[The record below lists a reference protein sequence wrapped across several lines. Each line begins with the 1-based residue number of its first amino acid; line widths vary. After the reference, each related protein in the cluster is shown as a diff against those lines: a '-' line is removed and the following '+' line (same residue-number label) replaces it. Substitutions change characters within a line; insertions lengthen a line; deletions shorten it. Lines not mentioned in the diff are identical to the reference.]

1 MQECL
6 GGLPTLERIGIT
18 MSESF
23 RLYVAAYQHRHV
35 WKEVWKLIKP
45 ILSVQI
51 IKDVEHFVSMRPM
64 DCQSMVSIVRYGTCK
79 PPAGSD
85 MHAAFWGILP
95 PPPSVIA
102 SDSNSTISP
111 SDSASVASASMA
123 SRSVMYSNVDITE
136 GITEANVFDVGSNRH
151 AALALAASR
160 TLQNV
165 RRSRST
171 HKQIQTSRSQTQP
184 QTPVELPPV
193 ESPPVDGQVDDQ
205 VDDQVEVQAATEL
218 YM

>member
-1 MQECL
+1 
-6 GGLPTLERIGIT
+6 

-51 IKDVEHFVSMRPM
+51 IKDVEHFVSMKPM

-79 PPAGSD
+79 PPVGSD
-85 MHAAFWGILP
+85 MHATFGGLLLSQPSTATNTT
-95 PPPSVIA
+95 PSVIE

-111 SDSASVASASMA
+111 SDSASVASASVA

-136 GITEANVFDVGSNRH
+136 GIIEGAGSNRH

-171 HKQIQTSRSQTQP
+171 HKQIQASRSQTQT
-184 QTPVELPPV
+184 QTPVESPPV
-193 ESPPVDGQVDDQ
+193 ESPPVESPPVESPS
-205 VDDQVEVQAATEL
+205 VESPVNDQVEVQVEESEL